1 VAVERATEALEHGG
15 VARAAPPLRGLGRL
29 GYTPRMPTDE
39 DRAHYRQAYE
49 DWQRQ
54 LEALHAFL
62 LGGQAPRGPDAI
74 KGLFNREERAKQ
86 RYDAARL
93 RLLGLEA
100 EPSLPTPEA

>member
-1 VAVERATEALEHGG
+1 
-15 VARAAPPLRGLGRL
+15 
-29 GYTPRMPTDE
+29 MPTDE
-39 DRAHYRQAYE
+39 DRARYRQAYE

-62 LGGQAPRGPDAI
+62 LDGHAPRGPDAI

-93 RLLGLEA
+93 RLLGLEP
-100 EPSLPTPEA
+100 EPAAPAPEE